1 MIPYPLQALAHQLK
15 AAVRQNAEA
24 AAVLL
29 DALAAMPVS
38 SVGRGVFTVSRA
50 LHIQRWDGQGWR
62 TERLVDDT
70 ESETEPQAPQAAQV
84 SIQQTTSTRPQDRN
98 NIKPQETVKTV
109 KEYAQD
115 ALSKLV

>member
-50 LHIQRWDGQGWR
+50 LHVQRWDGQNWR
-62 TERLVDDT
+62 TECLVDNT
-70 ESETEPQAPQAAQV
+70 ESGTESDAEGSSATNFN
-84 SIQQTTSTRPQDRN
+84 SNSLNKSTRRQNRN
-98 NIKPQETVKTV
+98 NTKPQKTV
-109 KEYAQD
+109 KE
-115 ALSKLV
+115 